1 MTLQDPFAPHV
12 NIIHQTYSPDGQDQ
26 LTFEGS
32 YCLLSLGFNFPR
44 LYIGIPHALFYNMLT
59 TMLIFG

>member
-12 NIIHQTYSPDGQDQ
+12 NIIHQGQDQ

-44 LYIGIPHALFYNMLT
+44 LYIGIPPALFYNMLT